1 MSEEQNDYQK
11 MVEDIEK
18 NSIQE
23 EIKSKG
29 LGKASMARFAND
41 VQSGKDLLGWMDVE
55 IEELPSRGAFYPVD
69 VKIMIRSAKVAEIR
83 HFSTLDENNVLDI
96 DEKLN
101 AIVKACTQVSSKTAK
116 FSTKDILEEDRFFL
130 LLSIRDLTF
139 PEPESVL
146 KVNHQMKDGSKHE
159 VEIKREYFQYFE
171 IPENVQRYYDEET
184 RSYVIKTKS
193 FGTIEMRPPSIGIME
208 EVTKYIKDR
217 QMKSLNIDQSLL
229 QVMPYIVTDWRNF
242 TQAKMFEV
250 EVEMN
255 GWDHRKYSLIYKLAE
270 EMKIGIKPTMM
281 VTIGDATEEVPI
293 GFRDGLKSLFIIQ
306 DITAELL

>member
-11 MVEDIEK
+11 MVEEVEA

-29 LGKASMARFAND
+29 LGKASMARFTND
-41 VQSGKDLLGWMDVE
+41 VQSGRDLLGWIDVD
-55 IEELPSRGAFYPVD
+55 IAELPSRGAFYPAD
-69 VKIMIRSAKVAEIR
+69 AKIMIRSAKVAEIR
-83 HFSTLDENNVLDI
+83 HFSTLDEGNMLDI

-101 AIVKACTQVSSKTAK
+101 AIVKACSQVSSKTGK
-116 FSTKDILEEDRFFL
+116 FAAKDILEEDRFFL

-146 KVNHQMKDGSKHE
+146 RVSHQTKDGKKHD

-171 IPENVQRYYDEET
+171 IPDEVQRYYDEET

-217 QMKSLNIDQSLL
+217 QTKGLNIDQSLL

-270 EMKIGIKPTMM
+270 QMKVGIKPTMM

-293 GFRDGLKSLFIIQ
+293 GFRDGLKSLFIVQ